1 MYDSN
6 NLDSTYCCTTPAE
19 QQWADGFQTATLA
32 MLQGVP
38 GNDGLYSSTCL
49 VHCLSCN
56 ADFWQFTVNG
66 VSLSQALQRWY
77 AGQSV
82 RQVSTCV
89 GWDCT
94 LQCSGGP
101 WMPTNQQC
109 MTTTNQCA
117 NTYMIPPS
125 APPVQLPP
133 GMTASQ
139 AGQLVWEQQ
148 QIAQKKAAATAAG
161 NAAWSTQEA
170 QGVDPYAKPVNPV
183 PPAQAQAEGEAAWAQ
198 QQAAEKAAAAQAG
211 GNAAWSVQ
219 QAQAKAGGP
228 SAAWAAAQ
236 ADAANPGPADERA
249 QAHASDWSVTGAAD
263 TSAPLPQG
271 QVAQNEDS
279 LSPAQQAQMAT
290 AKNQWVAQQ
299 AQLQAYQAQE
309 AALSSQPQPASRRR

>member
-271 QVAQNEDS
+271 QVSQNQDS